1 MPHPTRCFAP
11 LLMALLLPGTAVA
24 QVALGIKGGL
34 TFADLSDLDVDGRT
48 GYAAG
53 VALRFAPS
61 GVLSIQP
68 EVMYVAKGAEEIEL
82 GNIDLPLLLKFD
94 LPLTVVNVYAEAG
107 PYASF
112 NVSCDIPEV
121 TPGVDPCDDIEHTD
135 FGGIVGGG
143 VRLGGT
149 RGLNLEARYQFG
161 VTDLDSSGATFD
173 PKNETWF
180 LLAGFDF

>member
-1 MPHPTRCFAP
+1 MPTPARLAAP
-11 LLMALLLPGTAVA
+11 LLLALLVPVAAQA

-34 TFADLSDLDVDGRT
+34 TFADISDLDVESRT
-48 GYAAG
+48 GYAVG
-53 VALRFAPS
+53 VAFRFAPS
-61 GVLSIQP
+61 SVLTLQP

-82 GNIDLPLLLKFD
+82 GNIDVPVLLKFD
-94 LPLTVVNVYAEAG
+94 LPLSVVNVYAEAG

-112 NVSCDIPEV
+112 NVSCDIPESS
-121 TPGVDPCDDIEHTD
+121 PGVDPCDAIEDTD

-173 PKNETWF
+173 PKNKTWF